1 MSLHH
6 NRFEV
11 TAFHIIHQH
20 DFHLPSQSGFSLMRR
35 TTPMPKKLLEPTF
48 ETTNSNMQLDT
59 LSFGSSAT
67 ASPCC
72 SWKQL
77 SPLPASKV
85 YMNTLEYTNSN
96 SCHLKAQSTKP
107 NTSQEIF
114 WFTQSIFLIITH
126 WPATGTSGQRLS
138 WAALRPHQ
146 TDSFCSSWGGL
157 LFSFLFCFYLQ
168 FPYPHRNM
176 TKKTHQRKKI
186 IVNTILIF
194 RNNAK
199 YSVNWHIRIH
209 NC

>member
-1 MSLHH
+1 MSLHY

-35 TTPMPKKLLEPTF
+35 TTRMPKKLLEPTF

-72 SWKQL
+72 SSKQL

-85 YMNTLEYTNSN
+85 YMNTLEYTNSTWKHGVQN
-96 SCHLKAQSTKP
+96 PTHPKRYSDL
-107 NTSQEIF
+107 
-114 WFTQSIFLIITH
+114 LIITH
-126 WPATGTSGQRLS
+126 RPATGTSVQRLS

-186 IVNTILIF
+186 AVNTILIF